1 MKRAASPASGGGVN
15 PPPGTSSSSSKR
27 RRRSR
32 PAFSQQTIP
41 IVRGSSGDKPLVL
54 LRLPEEVQLAPANV
68 ESYLYAEEISIE
80 DDDGPQ
86 PQPDPQQ
93 QPKRQRRMRPSFQWV
108 LESEQPDAAR
118 LTGVRTR
125 LGGESMIEAAQY
137 FIVTVAEADA
147 DADAGAGAEAA
158 AAASA
163 SSSGGKKGGKQCQI
177 EPLEDVIVLR
187 HAHAAGPA
195 EREYMDHGQR
205 IRTWRD
211 RYGTAGK
218 ALMAALQG
226 EGEGEGEDGGGRK
239 QGQQQER
246 RWVRTHRVDEDAD
259 AGEDRCVRDEEGGKG
274 EVCLSESDARQGS
287 APNPSIHQ

>member
-1 MKRAASPASGGGVN
+1 MKRAAASPANGGGVN
-15 PPPGTSSSSSKR
+15 PPPGTKR
-27 RRRSR
+27 RRSSR
-32 PAFSQQTIP
+32 PAFFQQTIP

-86 PQPDPQQ
+86 PQQNPQQ
-93 QPKRQRRMRPSFQWV
+93 QPPKRQRRMRPSFQWV

-125 LGGESMIEAAQY
+125 LGGESIEAAQY

-147 DADAGAGAEAA
+147 DADAGVGAAAA

-163 SSSGGKKGGKQCQI
+163 SSSSGGKKGGKQCQI
-177 EPLEDVIVLR
+177 EPLEDAIVLR
-187 HAHAAGPA
+187 HAHAAGSGSA
-195 EREYMDHGQR
+195 ERVYMDHGQR

-226 EGEGEGEDGGGRK
+226 DGEGEGDDGGGRK
-239 QGQQQER
+239 PGQQQER

-287 APNPSIHQ
+287 APNPPIHQ